1 MKEAAIKK
9 QLEELNAELTGLRF
23 GGTNE
28 AEGTAPQLVHAA
40 NDATL
45 ADVLAQ
51 VRMKLKYLLF
61 DLEATRRE
69 NHYLRQMLEIH
80 RNGRRNRPRPD
91 NDWESED
98 GGYR

>member
-9 QLEELNAELTGLRF
+9 QLEELNAELSGLRS
-23 GGTNE
+23 GEKNE
-28 AEGTAPQLVHAA
+28 ADGSSAELVHAA
-40 NDATL
+40 GDATA
-45 ADVLAQ
+45 ADVMAHI
-51 VRMKLKYLLF
+51 RMKLKYLLF

-91 NDWESED
+91 NEWESEE